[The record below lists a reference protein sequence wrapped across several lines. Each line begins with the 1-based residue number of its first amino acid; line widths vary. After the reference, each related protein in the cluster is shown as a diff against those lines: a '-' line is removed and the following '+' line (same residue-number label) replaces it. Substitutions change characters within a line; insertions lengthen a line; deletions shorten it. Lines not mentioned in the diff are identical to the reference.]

1 MSIITPISARWR
13 VHDLSGERGHPVAAN
28 GRHETVDVEEHGSL
42 MEVTFRLAEGA
53 TLLSVGGR
61 PTLHSALGEKL
72 YALDPVTAF
81 LARKLR
87 TGASFAGLA
96 GALVADGLSLNQA
109 ERYVRRLLRQWSAL
123 GLAEADLSK
132 ARSDASRRQAL
143 RVAHLDAVLHHAS
156 AEIEARVSP
165 AFAHLAS
172 GNPAVSPQVA
182 IETFEADGLALVRR
196 NGGGAAIVSRHE
208 VAPLIKGLLTEHVL
222 SLAPPDIALRAACL
236 ARGGR
241 ALLLTGSPGAG
252 KTTLAVGLSLA
263 GFVLASDDITLLDPA
278 GRALG
283 VTFAPAV
290 KSGSC
295 PLLSRL
301 RADLAGQPGHL
312 RSDGLRVRYLPLL
325 APAPAGLEIGWIVN
339 LRRTP
344 GAGAQLEPL
353 DPAATLACLVSEAH
367 SVAGAASLE
376 TLRMLIG
383 VAEQARG
390 FDLVYS
396 DLDDGVR
403 TLAAAC
409 A

>member
-1 MSIITPISARWR
+1 MS
-13 VHDLSGERGHPVAAN
+13 GHPAAAT
-28 GRHETVDVEEHGSL
+28 GRHDTVHVEEHGSL
-42 MEVTFRLAEGA
+42 TQVTFRLAEGA

-81 LARKLR
+81 LARKLG

-96 GALVADGLSLNQA
+96 GALVADGLSLDQA
-109 ERYVRRLLRQWSAL
+109 GRYVRRLLRQWSAL
-123 GLAEADLSK
+123 GIAAAYLPK
-132 ARSDASRRQAL
+132 ARLGARRPQAL
-143 RVAHLDAVLHHAS
+143 RIASLDAVLHFAS
-156 AEIEARVSP
+156 AGVEARVLR

-172 GNPAVSPQVA
+172 GAPAASPRLS
-182 IETFEADGLALVRR
+182 IEAFETNGLALVRC
-196 NGGGAAIVSRHE
+196 NGGGAAIVSRYE

-222 SLAPPDIALRAACL
+222 SLAPPDIAVHAACL
-236 ARGGR
+236 SRGDR

-252 KTTLAVGLSLA
+252 KTTLAVALSLA
-263 GFVLASDDITLLDPA
+263 GFALASDDITLLDPA

-283 VTFAPAV
+283 VAFAPAV
-290 KSGSC
+290 KSGSW

-301 RADLAGQPGHL
+301 RPDLPEESVHL
-312 RSDGLRVRYLPLL
+312 RSDGVRVRYLPPL
-325 APAPAGLEIGWIVN
+325 APIQAAGLEIGWIVN

-344 GAGAQLEPL
+344 GVGAGLEPL
-353 DPAATLACLVSEAH
+353 DPAGTLACLVGEAH
-367 SVAGAASLE
+367 SAAGAASLE